1 MMNSEPQS
9 AFIVGG
15 SRPKLVRIGGW
26 QMVDGIWHL
35 AGDLSWRGSVGAG
48 PAGGMLMQRANNEI
62 MQNTSH
68 FGADYQMASTTS
80 TNKKKETKQTKP
92 KFPAT
97 SAVSSNTS
105 NFNMNFKFSYFILI
119 SSSSAHLWVFMHLFM
134 ALGLNNIL
142 K

>member
-1 MMNSEPQS
+1 MNSEPQS

-26 QMVDGIWHL
+26 QMADGI
-35 AGDLSWRGSVGAG
+35 WRGSVGEG

-80 TNKKKETKQTKP
+80 TNKKKKRQNKQDTNFPQHLLCLQHTK
-92 KFPAT
+92 F
-97 SAVSSNTS
+97 
-105 NFNMNFKFSYFILI
+105 
-119 SSSSAHLWVFMHLFM
+119 
-134 ALGLNNIL
+134 
-142 K
+142 